1 MGLVTTPACALLPRT
16 NVMPQLTHLH
26 VNAMAVTLAYREVP
40 VKGLRKENLRARVF
54 QMTIV
59 MHMAETAV
67 TCFLALLFVDAAT
80 DRDVHQMGNALTG
93 LVRY

>member
-16 NVMPQLTHLH
+16 NAMPQLTHLH
-26 VNAMAVTLAYREVP
+26 VNAMVVTLAYREVP

-59 MHMAETAV
+59 MTMAETAV
-67 TCFLALLFVDAAT
+67 TCFLVLLSVDAAT